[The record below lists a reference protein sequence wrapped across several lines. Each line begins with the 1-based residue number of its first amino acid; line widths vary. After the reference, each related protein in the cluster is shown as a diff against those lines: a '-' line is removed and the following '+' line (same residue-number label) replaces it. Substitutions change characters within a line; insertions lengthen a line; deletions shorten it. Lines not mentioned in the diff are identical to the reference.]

1 MEELKLNPKKSMQLF
16 VDNKYAINLSKNQ
29 VFHFLK
35 DQVSE
40 EELELVYCNA
50 EDPKLLI
57 SSPKYY
63 TFES

>member
-1 MEELKLNPKKSMQLF
+1 MQLF